1 MKKLKI
7 IIVSLLAVILC
18 VMCVTTSTF
27 SWFTR
32 PQSNKGVGFGL
43 DFNYE
48 ISTGRNV
55 TMRTYASNDDG
66 KTYVETDEINN
77 FSNDGLAA
85 GKRICYRTDL
95 INSGTA
101 AQSVSLYLS
110 KLTMPDGANGSFYL
124 GVNNPL
130 KTYKQYPKITNL
142 GSSGSTT
149 YTKESV
155 AESKVR
161 IYFQPNNVDSWKDS
175 GTTIKIRCGTGD
187 VTTPNFEDGITMT
200 YISSYSTA
208 RTLYADIPSNT
219 TVCQI
224 YANNSTEGANA
235 TPYML
240 LSSYCPEF
248 SSNMKSY
255 LFVLRSETT
264 DYSNH
269 NCNTHKVDNGANIY
283 SQYKTI
289 NISQGDRFTASL
301 TSGTDYTGS
310 EIHYYDDNSG
320 VFTANENTGEIEAK
334 ELGTSKLY
342 TKVVGEYGDTFEVQ
356 TTVNVVAANSDVVD
370 TSSTDIPIVTNVKVG
385 GVTEDDK
392 PGVVSVYWFIKN
404 DSESGPLQYSI
415 DDIYLTL

>member
-32 PQSNKGVGFGL
+32 PQSNKGNGFGL

-48 ISTGRNV
+48 ISTGRDV
-55 TMRTYASNDDG
+55 TMHTYASNDDG
-66 KTYVETDEINN
+66 KTYVETNEINN

-101 AQSVSLYLS
+101 AQSVSLYMS

-130 KTYKQYPKITNL
+130 KTYKQYPKITNS

-149 YTKESV
+149 YTKASNN
-155 AESKVR
+155 KMR
-161 IYFQPNNVDSWKDS
+161 IYFQPKNSTKAEPDVNWKDKNYYVCYGINSYPSSYLALKQINSS
-175 GTTIKIRCGTGD
+175 GT
-187 VTTPNFEDGITMT
+187 
-200 YISSYSTA
+200 Y
-208 RTLYADIPSNT
+208 YADIPSVATQLFFSVQDWTESYQRTQTFTNIKSDGQSQT
-219 TVCQI
+219 QSLVFYLNGTYDSNVNNNAQADKSI
-224 YANNSTEGANA
+224 VTGAYIAN
-235 TPYML
+235 Y
-240 LSSYCPEF
+240 
-248 SSNMKSY
+248 
-255 LFVLRSETT
+255 
-264 DYSNH
+264 YS
-269 NCNTHKVDNGANIY
+269 
-283 SQYKTI
+283 TI
-289 NISQGDRFTASL
+289 NIPVGSTFNAALNS
-301 TSGTDYTGS
+301 STDYAGNI
-310 EIHYYDDNSG
+310 EYYHDASYSSI
-320 VFTANENTGEIEAK
+320 FTANKDTGEIEAK
-334 ELGTSKLY
+334 EVGTSKLY
-342 TKVVGEYGDTFEVQ
+342 TKVVGEYGDVFQVE

-370 TSSTDIPIVTNVKVG
+370 TGSTDIPIVTNVKVG
-385 GVTEDDK
+385 GVTEENK

-404 DSESGPLQYSI
+404 DSGNGSLQYSI